1 MMILPA
7 TIYPGVRN
15 RVEVPRNTESEG
27 EGDEEDDVRARL
39 RGALSAVPS
48 LCCCLPPGR
57 ARWVFLFEL

>member
-1 MMILPA
+1 MMMRPA
-7 TIYPGVRN
+7 TIYPGIRN
-15 RVEVPRNTESEG
+15 ENVLRLKESEG